1 MVLKTSAAWYPFPE
15 DLENEPWWGEALL
28 EGMPSIIPA
37 YRIHHIEDYPGTF
50 GLFLQLSLVY
60 ADVSLSVA
68 LDSLKGFSDKV
79 YLASIEINAK
89 SLKHPV
95 MERLH
100 AYRRSDEFS
109 VPGFG
114 SFVELRDMPPSDETE
129 TFRSVTGLD
138 GEHGR

>member
-1 MVLKTSAAWYPFPE
+1 MVGGSAPRGYAV
-15 DLENEPWWGEALL
+15 
-28 EGMPSIIPA
+28 
-37 YRIHHIEDYPGTF
+37 DYPRLSDSPHRRLSGYF

-100 AYRRSDEFS
+100 AYRRSDEFP